1 MVVMSEYSKRKFS
14 IELKPFVVGEIMTEY
29 PTMSTESTAI
39 EYLLE
44 SWSLSRV
51 KARKADAK
59 KLDDLEKRVT
69 ALEAARSE

>member
-1 MVVMSEYSKRKFS
+1 MSEYSKRKFS